1 MITTGTLNASLAK
14 IINLSATM
22 FTGATITLGG
32 YEDQDGKMLIKNS
45 QNVTIGTIDTN
56 GMEFF
61 GEAVGGVTPSVVFD
75 KNGMTG
81 YSDKDHKDTSAIFW
95 TKKNEFHMKNA
106 VVENEASF
114 GGKIRF
120 VPL

>member
-1 MITTGTLNASLAK
+1 
-14 IINLSATM
+14 
-22 FTGATITLGG
+22 
-32 YEDQDGKMLIKNS
+32 
-45 QNVTIGTIDTN
+45 
-56 GMEFF
+56 
-61 GEAVGGVTPSVVFD
+61 
-75 KNGMTG
+75 MTG

-120 VPL
+120 VPLQNSTNNGIAIVKAV